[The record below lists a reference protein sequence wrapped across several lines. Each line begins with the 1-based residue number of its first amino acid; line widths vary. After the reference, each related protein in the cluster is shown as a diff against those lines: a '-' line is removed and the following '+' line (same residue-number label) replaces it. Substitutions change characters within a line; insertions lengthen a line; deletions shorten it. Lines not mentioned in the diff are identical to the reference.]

1 LIIGVKLNG
10 KQDSNIEFTGLECNS
25 LTMATAS
32 ITEVDNQGR
41 PFDSSASIMIQN
53 VIPRDNGVI
62 NIRYIINW
70 NSNQN

>member
-10 KQDSNIEFTGLECNS
+10 TQDSNIEFTGVECNS
-25 LTMATAS
+25 HEATTAS

-53 VIPRDNGVI
+53 VIPRDNGGI
-62 NIRYIINW
+62 NKDILLIGILI
-70 NSNQN
+70 